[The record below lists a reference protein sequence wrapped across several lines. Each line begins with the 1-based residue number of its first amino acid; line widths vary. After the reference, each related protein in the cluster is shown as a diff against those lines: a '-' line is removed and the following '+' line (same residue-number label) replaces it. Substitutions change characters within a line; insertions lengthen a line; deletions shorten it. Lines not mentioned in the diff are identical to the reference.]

1 MNKIKFYKI
10 LKKILPNGIKR
21 TLRNNIYIPEYD
33 EYSMSNTNPYIND
46 PDEIIY
52 KDSPLK
58 MGIIYGRMHYHK
70 HWIAACREL
79 KISYQIIYLEKF
91 NWLEEVTRA
100 NLDVVLCWPDI
111 STAEIKQMV
120 DERLRIIETDIG
132 LKVYPSVKEIWLYE
146 NKRVQHY
153 WLKLYNYPIPETRVF
168 YNEKE
173 AEEYLEKA
181 TFPIVMKSNLG
192 ASASGVYIENNRKE
206 AIKKVKNY
214 LRYGYKIKS
223 KGANRKQKGSVYLQ
237 QFLPNVKE
245 WRMVRVG
252 NSYFGHGK
260 DMRGQFHSGSGKAN
274 WEVPPKKAFDLLK
287 DITDK
292 GQFTSMD
299 VDIFEDQQGNL
310 YVNELQTVFG
320 NSIAKEQMKI
330 DGVPGRYN
338 WDNGNWQFESGDFCK
353 NHLCNLR
360 LQYIISQFTHNVN
373 T

>member
-192 ASASGVYIENNRKE
+192 ASASGVYIEN
-206 AIKKVKNY
+206 
-214 LRYGYKIKS
+214 
-223 KGANRKQKGSVYLQ
+223 
-237 QFLPNVKE
+237 
-245 WRMVRVG
+245 
-252 NSYFGHGK
+252 
-260 DMRGQFHSGSGKAN
+260 
-274 WEVPPKKAFDLLK
+274 
-287 DITDK
+287 
-292 GQFTSMD
+292 
-299 VDIFEDQQGNL
+299 
-310 YVNELQTVFG
+310 
-320 NSIAKEQMKI
+320 
-330 DGVPGRYN
+330 
-338 WDNGNWQFESGDFCK
+338 
-353 NHLCNLR
+353 
-360 LQYIISQFTHNVN
+360 
-373 T
+373 